1 MSQHEWEEALPCVF
15 RFKKKIVAE
24 DSDRVLGPATKH
36 LPDINVI
43 LGTTSEGDRIDP
55 CFIDKEAKV

>member
-1 MSQHEWEEALPCVF
+1 MFSDL
-15 RFKKKIVAE
+15 KKKIVAE